1 MFFAP
6 NRHVGLI
13 TSCLPDP
20 YRLYWLVLK
29 CVSNYPC
36 QRVYKKQ
43 TTIFL
48 TAIFTIIF
56 IMFLC
61 FGGKKNFRNKIFDKF
76 TPIFVSLFFFIQVLL
91 LLLLLVFRF
100 SLIVTAYIFSIGVAP
115 LLFALDH
122 SHLAN
127 LLFPSVCCI
136 IRWHKNAVCHLRA
149 QLNLYRYGVY
159 RDK

>member
-76 TPIFVSLFFFIQVLL
+76 TPIFVSLFFLFRCCCCYYYWCFAFRSSLQHTYFPLVWLLCFSPWIILILPICCFRLYAVLSDGIKML
-91 LLLLLVFRF
+91 CAIYV
-100 SLIVTAYIFSIGVAP
+100 
-115 LLFALDH
+115 H
-122 SHLAN
+122 S
-127 LLFPSVCCI
+127 
-136 IRWHKNAVCHLRA
+136 
-149 QLNLYRYGVY
+149 
-159 RDK
+159 